1 MFLMNLHKDGNKS
14 EGSLLLQLL
23 QKNVVLCSEENIH
36 YENSEELYM
45 NFQWVNE
52 FPVSSCPE

>member
-23 QKNVVLCSEENIH
+23 QKNMVLCSEENSH
-36 YENSEELYM
+36 YENSEDLYM
-45 NFQWVNE
+45 NFQWLNE
-52 FPVSSCPE
+52 FSVSSCPE

>member
-14 EGSLLLQLL
+14 EGSLLLQLF
-23 QKNVVLCSEENIH
+23 QKNVVLCSEENSH

-45 NFQWVNE
+45 NFQ
-52 FPVSSCPE
+52 